1 MQRRSDSAAIAAQ
14 QRGSAL
20 SRRGDL
26 VRCSRRVFSTI
37 LLLAALVLLGLK
49 FGLRERL
56 REIGRTLDRLVNLL
70 LVLIV
75 VAYGVQVIF
84 IALNR

>member
-1 MQRRSDSAAIAAQ
+1 
-14 QRGSAL
+14 
-20 SRRGDL
+20 
-26 VRCSRRVFSTI
+26 VFSTI

-84 IALNR
+84 IALDR